1 MSDVEV
7 SREEQLTRAEVAER
21 LAALAAALAGDEKVE
36 VAFGATKLELHVPD
50 EVRFE
55 LEIEVEDG
63 EVELEIELKWSLA
76 GPAAAAPT
84 KQAPAKQAAKPR
96 GRTAAARR
104 VRKPGGR

>member
-7 SREEQLTRAEVAER
+7 SREELLTRADVAER

-50 EVRFE
+50 EVRCE
-55 LEIEVEDG
+55 LEIEVDDG

-76 GPAAAAPT
+76 RS
-84 KQAPAKQAAKPR
+84 AAKPAAKT
-96 GRTAAARR
+96 RTAATRR
-104 VRKPGGR
+104 VRTPRGR